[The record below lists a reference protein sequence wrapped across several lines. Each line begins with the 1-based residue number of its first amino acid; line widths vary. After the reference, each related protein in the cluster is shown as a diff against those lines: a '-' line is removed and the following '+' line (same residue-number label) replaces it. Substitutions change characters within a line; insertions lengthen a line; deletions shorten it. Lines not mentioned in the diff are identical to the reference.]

1 MGGEIDMR
9 RQAILLA
16 ALGLTLVSC
25 AGVYGPK
32 GNDIGGIIP
41 WSPDNEREAHAIAQD
56 NCSRYNRYAVITSVH
71 RTYGD
76 YIAYVCQWKPPHR
89 RGGHRT

>member
-1 MGGEIDMR
+1 VR
-9 RQAILLA
+9 KRVFLLA

-41 WSPDNEREAHAIAQD
+41 WSPDNEQMALDIAQN
-56 NCSRYNRYAVITSVH
+56 NCGQYHKYAAITTIH
-71 RTYGD
+71 REYGD
-76 YIAYVCQWKPPHR
+76 YISYACRWYPPPGMR
-89 RGGHRT
+89 RHQS